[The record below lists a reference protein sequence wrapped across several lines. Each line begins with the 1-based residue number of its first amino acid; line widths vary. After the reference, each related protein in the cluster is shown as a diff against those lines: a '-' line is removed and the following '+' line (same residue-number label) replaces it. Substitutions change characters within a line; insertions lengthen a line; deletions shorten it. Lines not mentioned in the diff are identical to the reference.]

1 MAKIITSD
9 SEQKRLNVV
18 IPKELG
24 ELPRSSINTSK
35 FEFGFLDQKGVR
47 VLDFMLREMNGEDE
61 EIIESQDSI
70 AEKMMTIAKRLP
82 IKIGDITDRKVI
94 EEIVL
99 NQLCFLDLL
108 KIIYVAR
115 FTTLGNVFKYKA
127 ICVNILK
134 DEQGKMSGVCG
145 HISTQM
151 GDLSSVKFARTQ
163 DGDIVDEYEV
173 EIGADKYILGRLNGY
188 RQLQMSRDYG
198 VKASGLKTALVAGRL
213 LSVNN
218 KAVNGMDDVKKL
230 NLKTINKLNEF
241 IDANIDEGLCDDVF
255 YHTCSSCKQ
264 RVESEIELDSDF
276 FSLAE

>member
-1 MAKIITSD
+1 MGKIIASD
-9 SEQKRLNVV
+9 STERRLNVV

-24 ELPRSSINTSK
+24 ELPKTSITSTK
-35 FEFGFLDQKGVR
+35 FEFGFLDQQGNR
-47 VLDFMLREMNGEDE
+47 ILDFSLREMNGEDE

-82 IKIGDITDRKVI
+82 IKIGEITDRKVI
-94 EEIVL
+94 EDIVL

-115 FTTLGNVFKYKA
+115 YTTLGNIFKYKA
-127 ICVNILK
+127 ICVNILTDDK
-134 DEQGKMSGVCG
+134 GKMNGVCG
-145 HISTQM
+145 NVSTQM
-151 GDLSSVKFARTQ
+151 GDLTSVKFARTQ
-163 DGDIVDEYEV
+163 DGPIIDEYEV
-173 EIGADKYILGRLNGY
+173 EVGKDKYVLGRLNGH

-213 LSVNN
+213 LKIND
-218 KAVNGMDDVKKL
+218 KPVNGMEDAKKL

-241 IDANIDEGLCDDVF
+241 INDNIDEGLCDDVF
-255 YHTCSSCKQ
+255 YHTCSKCSQ